1 METLSGSY
9 ARDCAYL
16 DRRLGVGKNYDLIAR
31 DVSFGGGRRG
41 RIWCVDGYADDQTV
55 ERIISFW
62 LSLPQQP
69 PLEASTAEEF
79 VTRFVSF
86 NEVNRTDR
94 TEELLTYVLAGK
106 LLLLVEGIREGI
118 AIDAKEYP
126 SRGVEEPGDS
136 RVLRGAHDGFVET
149 LVRNTALLR
158 RRIRD
163 PRLTLEGLK
172 LGNKSKTDVVLCYME
187 GLADEALLQEIRE
200 KLDSLAPQS
209 FSMGQES
216 VAEAMRQGQW
226 YNPMPRVRYTE
237 RPDVASACVLE
248 GDILLLIDNSPSVM
262 LLPTA
267 LPDFVQEANDFY
279 FPPLVGTYL
288 RLVRMGVLL
297 LSLLITPI
305 WYLLVSRPERLP
317 AALSFLAVEGE
328 FHVPLFAQLL
338 LVEFIV
344 DVLKLASLNTP
355 NVLSNSFSMLGALIL
370 GDFAVQARWMVPEV
384 LVYMAFVAIA
394 GFAQPSYEL
403 SYAIK
408 LYRMLLLV
416 CSAALGWW
424 GFALGLA
431 VVVLITATTR
441 PIVGKSY
448 LKSRRGMSLL
458 RRPIRRDNT

>member
-1 METLSGSY
+1 METLSGSF
-9 ARDCAYL
+9 ARDCGDL
-16 DRRLGVGKNYDLIAR
+16 DRRLGVGKNYDVIAR

-41 RIWCVDGYADDQTV
+41 RIWCIDGYADDQTV

-69 PLEASTAEEF
+69 PLEPRTAEEF

-86 NEVNRTDR
+86 NEVNCSDK

-163 PRLTLEGLK
+163 PRLTLEGRK
-172 LGNKSKTDVVLCYME
+172 LGSKSKTDVVLCYME
-187 GLADEALLQEIRE
+187 GLADEALLREIRQ
-200 KLDSLAPQS
+200 KLDSLTPQS

-216 VAEAMRQGQW
+216 VSEAMRRGQW

-262 LLPTA
+262 LLPTT

-288 RLVRMGVLL
+288 RLVRMAVLL
-297 LSLLITPI
+297 LSLVITPV
-305 WYLLVSRPERLP
+305 WYLLASRPERLP
-317 AALSFLAVEGE
+317 AALGFLAVEGE
-328 FHVPLFAQLL
+328 FHVPLLAQLL

-408 LYRMLLLV
+408 LYRMLLLL
-416 CSAALGWW
+416 CAAALGWW
-424 GFALGLA
+424 GFALGAAL
-431 VVVLITATTR
+431 VVLITATTK

-458 RRPIRRDNT
+458 RRPIRRSNT